1 MATETPSAGNIP
13 DAGELTAALGK
24 IAEQSQRMV
33 TDFMARQT
41 AQMDQAGQAGTD
53 NNADPLNIGDA
64 FLQMTQRMMADPG
77 RLAEAQVGLWN
88 NYMQLWQHT
97 ADKMMGKDVEPLAK
111 AGTDDRRFLD
121 SDWEENPVF
130 DYIKQSYL
138 MTSKW
143 MINTVRE
150 TDGLDDETA
159 RKVDFYT
166 RQFVDAMAPT
176 NFAMTN
182 PEVLRATVDSKGQN
196 LIDGLSNLLDD
207 LEKGDG
213 QLKIKHVE
221 DDAFELGKTVATSPG
236 KVVFQNELF
245 QLLQFSP
252 LTEKVR
258 KTPLLIVPPWINK
271 YYILDLREKNSFIK
285 WATEQGHTVF
295 VVSWVNPDARLG
307 TKTFEDYMLDG
318 PVAAIG
324 AACDAAGSK
333 QVNVI
338 GYCIGGTMT
347 AAALAYLAEKGD
359 DRVASATF
367 FTTLVDFEEPGEL
380 GVFIDE
386 EQLASLEDK
395 MGERGY
401 LEGSEMASTFSMLRA
416 NDLIWSFV
424 INNYL
429 LGKEPFPFDLLFWNA
444 DSTRMPAVMHS
455 YYLRK
460 MYQENAL
467 VKPGGL
473 ELGGVK
479 IDLRK
484 IKVPVY
490 ILSTKE
496 DHIAPWESTFA
507 ATQLYSGNTK
517 FVLASSGH
525 IAGVVNPP
533 ASNRYSYRTNAKKA
547 KTPVEWLE
555 GATEH
560 NGSWWPDWDKWVNKF
575 AAGEVAA
582 REPGKGKFK
591 AIEDAPGS
599 YVMVRSK
606 ES

>member
-1 MATETPSAGNIP
+1 MATDTPNAGNIP
-13 DAGELTAALGK
+13 DAGELTATLGK

-41 AQMDQAGQAGTD
+41 AEDGQMDTD
-53 NNADPLNIGDA
+53 KNQDPLNIGDA
-64 FLQMTQRMMADPG
+64 FLQMTQRMMDDPA

-88 NYMQLWQHT
+88 NYMELWQHT
-97 ADKMMGKDVEPLAK
+97 ANKMMGQNAEPLVK
-111 AGTDDRRFLD
+111 PETDDRRFLD
-121 SDWEENPVF
+121 SDWEANPVF
-130 DYIKQSYL
+130 DFIKQSYL

-143 MINTVRE
+143 MIDSVRE

-182 PEVLRATVDSKGQN
+182 PEVLRETVDSKGQN
-196 LIDGLSNLLDD
+196 LINGLSNLLDD
-207 LEKGDG
+207 LERGDG

-221 DDAFELGKTVATSPG
+221 EDAFEIGVTVATSPG

-252 LTEKVR
+252 LTKKVR

-318 PVAAIG
+318 PVAAVG
-324 AACDAAGSK
+324 AACNAAGSDK
-333 QVNVI
+333 VNII

-347 AAALAYLAEKGD
+347 AAALAYMAEKGD

-367 FTTLVDFEEPGEL
+367 FTTMVDFEEPGEL

-467 VKPGGL
+467 VKPGAL

-496 DHIAPWESTFA
+496 DHIAPWKSTFA
-507 ATQLYSGNTK
+507 ATQIYSGNTK

-533 ASNRYSYRTNAKKA
+533 VSDRYSYRTNAKKA
-547 KTPVEWLE
+547 KTPAVWLE

-560 NGSWWPDWDKWVNKF
+560 KGSWWPDWDKWVKKF
-575 AAGEVAA
+575 AGTQVAA

-599 YVMVRSK
+599 YVKVRSSQ

>member
-1 MATETPSAGNIP
+1 MATKTEDASAP
-13 DAGELTAALGK
+13 DADELTATIGK
-24 IAEQSQRMV
+24 IAKQSQQIV
-33 TDFMARQT
+33 TDFVARQSDMQET
-41 AQMDQAGQAGTD
+41 EQ
-53 NNADPLNIGDA
+53 DPLNIGSA
-64 FLQMTQRMMADPG
+64 FMEMTQRMMSDPA
-77 RLAEAQVGLWN
+77 RLAQAQIELWN
-88 NYMQLWQHT
+88 SYTDLWQQT
-97 ADKMMGKDVEPLAK
+97 ANRMMGKESETLAEPEA
-111 AGTDDRRFLD
+111 DDQRFAD
-121 SDWEENPVF
+121 AAWQENPVF

-138 MTSKW
+138 LTSQW

-150 TDGLDDETA
+150 TEGMEDETA

-176 NFAMTN
+176 NFALTN
-182 PEVLRATVDSKGQN
+182 PQVLQETVDTKGQN
-196 LIDGLSNLLDD
+196 LINGLSNLLDD
-207 LEKGDG
+207 LERGKG
-213 QLKIKHVE
+213 QLAIKHVE
-221 DDAFELGKTVATSPG
+221 PDAFELGKTVATSPG
-236 KVVFQNELF
+236 KVVFQNDLF

-252 LTEKVR
+252 STDKVR

-285 WATEQGHTVF
+285 WAIAQGHTVF
-295 VVSWVNPDARLG
+295 VVSWVNPDEQLAQ
-307 TKTFEDYMLDG
+307 KTFEDYMLDG

-324 AACDAAGSK
+324 AACDAAGSEK
-333 QVNVI
+333 VNVI

-347 AAALAYLAEKGD
+347 ATALACMADKGD

-367 FTTLVDFEEPGEL
+367 FTTLVDFAEPGEL

-386 EQLASLEDK
+386 EQIASLEEK
-395 MGERGY
+395 MSERGY
-401 LEGSEMASTFSMLRA
+401 LEGSEMATTFSMLRA

-429 LGKEPFPFDLLFWNA
+429 MGKEPFPFDLLFWNA

-455 YYLRK
+455 YYLRN

-467 VKPGGL
+467 VQQGGL

-484 IKVPVY
+484 VKVPVY

-496 DHIAPWESTFA
+496 DHIAPWKSTYA
-507 ATQLYSGNTK
+507 ATQLYSGNTT

-533 ASNRYSYRTNAKKA
+533 ASDRYSYRTNTKKPG
-547 KTPVEWLE
+547 TPNAWLE
-555 GATEH
+555 SAKEH
-560 NGSWWPDWDKWVNKF
+560 PGSWWPHWDKWVNKY
-575 AAGEVAA
+575 ADGEVDA
-582 REPGKGKFK
+582 REPGKGKLK

-599 YVMVRSK
+599 YVMVRSDPA
-606 ES
+606 

>member
-1 MATETPSAGNIP
+1 MVTEMPKTDTIP
-13 DAGELTAALGK
+13 DTAELTTTLGK
-24 IAEQSQRMV
+24 IAEQSQRLV
-33 TDFMARQT
+33 TDFVARQS
-41 AQMDQAGQAGTD
+41 DQID
-53 NNADPLNIGDA
+53 SDADPLNIGDA
-64 FLQMTQRMMADPG
+64 FLQMTQRMMADPA
-77 RLAEAQVGLWN
+77 RLAEAQVELWN
-88 NYMQLWQHT
+88 GYMTLWQQT
-97 ADKMMGKDVEPLAK
+97 ANKMMGQDVEPVAVPEEE
-111 AGTDDRRFLD
+111 DRRFKD
-121 SDWEENPVF
+121 ADWDENPVF

-143 MINTVRE
+143 MINTVNE
-150 TDGLDDETA
+150 TEGMDDETA

-166 RQFVDAMAPT
+166 RQFADAMAPT

-182 PEVLRATVDSKGQN
+182 PEVLRETIDSKGQN
-196 LIDGLSNLLDD
+196 LINGLSNLLDD

-213 QLKIKHVE
+213 QLRIKHVE

-295 VVSWVNPDARLG
+295 VVSWVNPDARFG

-318 PVAAIG
+318 PVAAVR
-324 AACDAAGSK
+324 AACEASGADK
-333 QVNVI
+333 VNII

-347 AAALAYLAEKGD
+347 AAALAYMADKGD

-386 EQLASLEDK
+386 EQIASLEET

-460 MYQENAL
+460 IYQDNAL

-484 IKVPVY
+484 IKIPVY

-496 DHIAPWESTFA
+496 DHIAPWESTYA
-507 ATQLYSGNTK
+507 ATQLYSGQTK

-533 ASNRYSYRTNAKKA
+533 VSDRYSYRTNAKKA
-547 KTPVEWLE
+547 KTPAEWLD
-555 GATEH
+555 GAKEH
-560 NGSWWPDWDKWVNKF
+560 AGSWWPDWDKWVEKY
-575 AAGEVAA
+575 AGGEIKA
-582 REPGKGKFK
+582 RVPGKGKLK

-599 YVMVRSK
+599 YVMVRSQ

>member
-1 MATETPSAGNIP
+1 MVTEMPKTDTIP
-13 DAGELTAALGK
+13 DTAELTTTLGK
-24 IAEQSQRMV
+24 IAEQSQRLV
-33 TDFMARQT
+33 TDFVARQS
-41 AQMDQAGQAGTD
+41 DQID
-53 NNADPLNIGDA
+53 SDADPLNVGDA
-64 FLQMTQRMMADPG
+64 FLQMTQRMMADPA
-77 RLAEAQVGLWN
+77 RLAEAQVELWN
-88 NYMQLWQHT
+88 GYMTLWQQT
-97 ADKMMGKDVEPLAK
+97 ANKMMGQDVEPVAVPEEE
-111 AGTDDRRFLD
+111 DRRFKD
-121 SDWEENPVF
+121 ADWDENPVF

-143 MINTVRE
+143 MINTVNE
-150 TDGLDDETA
+150 TEGMDDETA

-166 RQFVDAMAPT
+166 RQFADAMAPT

-182 PEVLRATVDSKGQN
+182 PEVLRETIDSKGQN
-196 LIDGLSNLLDD
+196 LINGLSNLLDD

-213 QLKIKHVE
+213 QLRIKHVE

-295 VVSWVNPDARLG
+295 VVSWVNPDARFG

-318 PVAAIG
+318 PVAAVR
-324 AACDAAGSK
+324 AACEASGADK
-333 QVNVI
+333 VNII

-347 AAALAYLAEKGD
+347 AAALAYMADKGD

-386 EQLASLEDK
+386 EQIASLEET

-460 MYQENAL
+460 IYQDNAL

-484 IKVPVY
+484 IKIPVY

-496 DHIAPWESTFA
+496 DHIAPWESTYA
-507 ATQLYSGNTK
+507 ATQLYSGQTK

-533 ASNRYSYRTNAKKA
+533 VSDRYSYRTNAKKA
-547 KTPVEWLE
+547 KTPAEWLD
-555 GATEH
+555 GAKEH
-560 NGSWWPDWDKWVNKF
+560 AGSWWPDWDKWVEKY
-575 AAGEVAA
+575 AGGEIKA
-582 REPGKGKFK
+582 RVPGKGKLR

-599 YVMVRSK
+599 YVMVRSQ

>member
-1 MATETPSAGNIP
+1 MSSETPNADNIP
-13 DAGELTAALGK
+13 DTTELTATLGK
-24 IAEQSQRMV
+24 IAEQSQRMI
-33 TDFMARQT
+33 TEFMARQ
-41 AQMDQAGQAGTD
+41 ADQSDRDSNT
-53 NNADPLNIGDA
+53 DPLNIGDA
-64 FLQMTQRMMADPG
+64 FIEMTQRMISDPG

-88 NYMQLWQHT
+88 SYMDLWQQT
-97 ADKMMGKDVEPLAK
+97 ADRMMGKDVEPVATPQ
-111 AGTDDRRFLD
+111 ADDRRFMD
-121 SDWEENPVF
+121 ADWQENPVF
-130 DYIKQSYL
+130 DFIKQSYL

-150 TDGLDDETA
+150 TDGLDQETA

-166 RQFVDAMAPT
+166 RQFLDAMAPT

-182 PEVLRATVDSKGQN
+182 PEVLRETVESKGQN
-196 LIDGLSNLLDD
+196 LINGLSNLLDD
-207 LEKGDG
+207 LEKGHG

-221 DDAFELGKTVATSPG
+221 DDAFVVGETVATSPG
-236 KVVFQNELF
+236 KVVFQNDLF

-307 TKTFEDYMLDG
+307 TKTFEDYMLEG

-324 AACDAAGSK
+324 AACEAAESEK
-333 QVNVI
+333 VNII

-347 AAALAYLAEKGD
+347 AAALAYMAARDD

-386 EQLASLEDK
+386 EQISTLEDR

-460 MYQENAL
+460 MYQQNAL
-467 VKPGGL
+467 VKPGAL

-496 DHIAPWESTFA
+496 DHIAPWKSTYA
-507 ATQLYSGNTK
+507 ATQLYSGPTR

-547 KTPVEWLE
+547 KNPETWLK

-560 NGSWWPDWDKWVNKF
+560 QGSWWPDWDKWVKKF
-575 AAGEVAA
+575 ADGEVAA
-582 REPGKGKFK
+582 RDPGKGPLQ

-599 YVMVRSK
+599 YVKVRSQ

>member
-1 MATETPSAGNIP
+1 MVTEMPKTDTIP
-13 DAGELTAALGK
+13 DTAELTTTLSK
-24 IAEQSQRMV
+24 IAEQSQRLV
-33 TDFMARQT
+33 TDFVARQS
-41 AQMDQAGQAGTD
+41 DQID
-53 NNADPLNIGDA
+53 SDADPLNIGDA
-64 FLQMTQRMMADPG
+64 FLQMTQRMMADPA
-77 RLAEAQVGLWN
+77 RLAEAQVELWN
-88 NYMQLWQHT
+88 GYMTLWQQT
-97 ADKMMGKDVEPLAK
+97 ANKMMGQDVEPVAVPEEE
-111 AGTDDRRFLD
+111 DRRFKD
-121 SDWEENPVF
+121 ADWDENPVF

-143 MINTVRE
+143 MINTVNE
-150 TDGLDDETA
+150 TEGMDDETA

-166 RQFVDAMAPT
+166 RQFADAMAPT

-182 PEVLRATVDSKGQN
+182 PEVLRETIDSKGQN
-196 LIDGLSNLLDD
+196 LINGLSNLLDD

-213 QLKIKHVE
+213 QLRIKHVE

-295 VVSWVNPDARLG
+295 VVSWVNPDARFG

-318 PVAAIG
+318 PVAAVR
-324 AACDAAGSK
+324 AACEASGADK
-333 QVNVI
+333 VNII

-347 AAALAYLAEKGD
+347 AAALAYMADKGD

-386 EQLASLEDK
+386 EQIASLEET

-460 MYQENAL
+460 IYQDNAL

-484 IKVPVY
+484 IKIPVY

-496 DHIAPWESTFA
+496 DHIAPWESTYA
-507 ATQLYSGNTK
+507 ATQLYSGQTK

-533 ASNRYSYRTNAKKA
+533 VSDRYSYRTNAKKA
-547 KTPVEWLE
+547 KTPAEWLD
-555 GATEH
+555 GAKEH
-560 NGSWWPDWDKWVNKF
+560 AGSWWPDWDKWVEKY
-575 AAGEVAA
+575 AGGEIKA
-582 REPGKGKFK
+582 RVPGKGKLR

-599 YVMVRSK
+599 YVMVRSQ

>member
-1 MATETPSAGNIP
+1 MVTEMPKTDTIP
-13 DAGELTAALGK
+13 DTAELTTTLSK
-24 IAEQSQRMV
+24 IAEQSQRLV
-33 TDFMARQT
+33 TDFVARQS
-41 AQMDQAGQAGTD
+41 DRID
-53 NNADPLNIGDA
+53 SDADPLNIGDA
-64 FLQMTQRMMADPG
+64 FLQMTQRMMADPA
-77 RLAEAQVGLWN
+77 RLAEAQVELWN
-88 NYMQLWQHT
+88 GYMTLWQQT
-97 ADKMMGKDVEPLAK
+97 ANKMMGQDVEPVAVPEEE
-111 AGTDDRRFLD
+111 DRRFKD
-121 SDWEENPVF
+121 ADWDENPVF

-143 MINTVRE
+143 MINTVNE
-150 TDGLDDETA
+150 TEGMDDETA

-166 RQFVDAMAPT
+166 RQFADAMAPT

-182 PEVLRATVDSKGQN
+182 PEVLRETIDSKGQN
-196 LIDGLSNLLDD
+196 LINGLSNLLDD

-213 QLKIKHVE
+213 QLRIKHVE

-295 VVSWVNPDARLG
+295 VVSWVNPDARFG

-318 PVAAIG
+318 PVAAVR
-324 AACDAAGSK
+324 AACEASGADK
-333 QVNVI
+333 VNII

-347 AAALAYLAEKGD
+347 AAALAYMADKGD

-386 EQLASLEDK
+386 EQIASLEET

-460 MYQENAL
+460 IYQDNAL

-484 IKVPVY
+484 IKIPVY

-496 DHIAPWESTFA
+496 DHIAPWESTYA
-507 ATQLYSGNTK
+507 ATQLYSGQTK

-533 ASNRYSYRTNAKKA
+533 VSDRYSYRTNAKKA
-547 KTPVEWLE
+547 KTPAEWLD
-555 GATEH
+555 GAKEH
-560 NGSWWPDWDKWVNKF
+560 AGSWWPDWDKWVEKY
-575 AAGEVAA
+575 AGGEIKA
-582 REPGKGKFK
+582 RVPGKGKLK

-599 YVMVRSK
+599 YVMVRSQ

>member
-1 MATETPSAGNIP
+1 MATDTPNADNIP
-13 DAGELTAALGK
+13 DAGELTATLGK

-41 AQMDQAGQAGTD
+41 AEAGQTETD
-53 NNADPLNIGDA
+53 NNQDPLNIGDA
-64 FLQMTQRMMADPG
+64 FLQMTQRMMADPA

-88 NYMQLWQHT
+88 NYMELWQHT
-97 ADKMMGKDVEPLAK
+97 ANKMMGQSVEPLAK
-111 AGTDDRRFLD
+111 PETDDRRFLD

-130 DYIKQSYL
+130 DFIKQSYL

-176 NFAMTN
+176 NFAMSN
-182 PEVLRATVDSKGQN
+182 PEVLRETVDSKGQN
-196 LIDGLSNLLDD
+196 LINGLSNLLDD
-207 LEKGDG
+207 LERGDG

-221 DDAFELGKTVATSPG
+221 DDAFEVGVTVATSPG

-318 PVAAIG
+318 PVAAVG
-324 AACDAAGSK
+324 AACEAAGSDK
-333 QVNVI
+333 VNII

-347 AAALAYLAEKGD
+347 AAALAYMAEKGD
-359 DRVASATF
+359 ERVASATF
-367 FTTLVDFEEPGEL
+367 FTTMVDFEEPGEL

-386 EQLASLEDK
+386 EQLSSLEDK

-467 VKPGGL
+467 VKPGAL

-496 DHIAPWESTFA
+496 DHIAPWKSTFA

-533 ASNRYSYRTNAKKA
+533 VSDRYSYRTNAKKA
-547 KTPVEWLE
+547 KTPAAWLE

-560 NGSWWPDWDKWVNKF
+560 KGSWWPDWDKWVKKF
-575 AAGEVAA
+575 AGTEVAA

-599 YVMVRSK
+599 YVKVRSSQ

>member
-1 MATETPSAGNIP
+1 MATETPKADALP
-13 DAGELTAALGK
+13 DAGELTTTLGK

-33 TDFMARQT
+33 SEFMARQ
-41 AQMDQAGQAGTD
+41 AEQSDSD
-53 NNADPLNIGDA
+53 ADPLNIGDA
-64 FLQMTQRMMADPG
+64 FLQMTQRMMADPA
-77 RLAEAQVGLWN
+77 RIAEAQVQLWN
-88 NYMQLWQHT
+88 GYMTLWQQT
-97 ADKMMGKDVEPLAK
+97 ANRMMGQEAEPVADPDE
-111 AGTDDRRFLD
+111 DDRRFKD
-121 SDWEENPVF
+121 ADWNENPVF
-130 DYIKQSYL
+130 DFIKQSYL

-143 MINTVRE
+143 MVNTVRE
-150 TDGLDDETA
+150 TEGLDDETA

-166 RQFVDAMAPT
+166 RQFLDAMAPT
-176 NFAMTN
+176 NFAITN
-182 PEVLRATVDSKGQN
+182 PEVLRETVESNGEN
-196 LIDGLSNLLDD
+196 LINGLSNLLDD
-207 LEKGDG
+207 LEKGNG
-213 QLKIKHVE
+213 QLRIKHV
-221 DDAFELGKTVATSPG
+221 DNDAFELGKTVATSPG

-252 LTEKVR
+252 LTENVR
-258 KTPLLIVPPWINK
+258 KTPVVIVPPWINK

-285 WATEQGHTVF
+285 WATEQGNTVF
-295 VVSWVNPDARLG
+295 VVSWVNPDARLA
-307 TKTFEDYMLDG
+307 TKTFEDYMIDG

-324 AACDAAGSK
+324 AACEATGADK
-333 QVNVI
+333 VNII

-347 AAALAYLAEKGD
+347 AAALAYMAEKGD

-386 EQLASLEDK
+386 EQLASLEEK

-401 LEGSEMASTFSMLRA
+401 LEGSEMATTFSMLRA

-444 DSTRMPAVMHS
+444 DSTRMPAVLHS
-455 YYLRK
+455 FYLRR
-460 MYQENAL
+460 MYQDNAL

-496 DHIAPWESTFA
+496 DHIAPWKSTFA
-507 ATQLYSGNTK
+507 ATRLYSGPTK

-533 ASNRYSYRTNAKKA
+533 ASDRYSYRTNAKKA
-547 KTPVEWLE
+547 KTPDAWFD

-560 NGSWWPDWDKWVNKF
+560 PGSWWPDWDKWVAKF
-575 AAGEVAA
+575 ADGEVPA
-582 REPGKGKFK
+582 RKPGDGKLK

-599 YVMVRSK
+599 YVMVRSD
-606 ES
+606 SD

>member
-1 MATETPSAGNIP
+1 MATKTEHTSPP
-13 DAGELTAALGK
+13 DVEEPTATIEK
-24 IAEQSQRMV
+24 IAEQSQRIV
-33 TDFMARQT
+33 TDFIGRQGDAR
-41 AQMDQAGQAGTD
+41 ALEY
-53 NNADPLNIGDA
+53 DPLNIGSA
-64 FLQMTQRMMADPG
+64 FAEITRRMMADPA
-77 RLAEAQVGLWN
+77 RLARAQVDLWNSHVGLW
-88 NYMQLWQHT
+88 QQT
-97 ADKMMGKDVEPLAK
+97 ANRMMGQEAKTLAEPDE
-111 AGTDDRRFLD
+111 DDNRF
-121 SDWEENPVF
+121 STAAWQEHPVF

-143 MINTVRE
+143 VIDTVRE
-150 TDGLDDETA
+150 TDGMEDKTA
-159 RKVDFYT
+159 RKAEFYT

-176 NFAMTN
+176 NFALTN
-182 PEVLRATVDSKGQN
+182 PQVLQETIDTQGQN
-196 LIDGLSNLLDD
+196 LVNGLSNLLED
-207 LEKGDG
+207 LERGKG
-213 QLKIKHVE
+213 QLAIKHVE
-221 DDAFELGKTVATSPG
+221 PDAFEIGKTVATTPG

-245 QLLQFSP
+245 QLLQFAPS
-252 LTEKVR
+252 TDKVR

-285 WATEQGHTVF
+285 WAVDQGNTVF
-295 VVSWVNPDARLG
+295 IVSWVNPDEKLAL
-307 TKTFEDYMLDG
+307 KTFEDYMLDG

-324 AACDAAGSK
+324 AACQAAGTEK
-333 QVNVI
+333 VNVI

-347 AAALAYLAEKGD
+347 AVALAYMSEKGD

-386 EQLASLEDK
+386 EQISSLEEK

-401 LEGSEMASTFSMLRA
+401 LEGSEMATTFSMLRA
-416 NDLIWSFV
+416 NDLIWTFV

-429 LGKEPFPFDLLFWNA
+429 MGKEPFPFDLLFWNA
-444 DSTRMPAVMHS
+444 DATRMPAVMHS

-460 MYQENAL
+460 MYQANAL
-467 VKPGGL
+467 VEPGGL

-496 DHIAPWESTFA
+496 DHIAPWKSTYA
-507 ATQLYSGNTK
+507 ATQLYNGNTT

-533 ASNRYSYRTNAKKA
+533 VSDRYSYRTNTKKPDTPDAWLDSAK
-547 KTPVEWLE
+547 
-555 GATEH
+555 EH
-560 NGSWWPDWDKWVNKF
+560 PGSWWPHWDKWVNKH
-575 AAGEVAA
+575 AGGEIAA
-582 REPGKGKFK
+582 RQPGKGKLR

-599 YVMVRSK
+599 YVMVRSDK
-606 ES
+606 D

>member
-1 MATETPSAGNIP
+1 MATDTPNAGNIP
-13 DAGELTAALGK
+13 DAGELTATLGK

-41 AQMDQAGQAGTD
+41 AEDGQMDTD
-53 NNADPLNIGDA
+53 KNQDPLNIGDA
-64 FLQMTQRMMADPG
+64 FLQMTQRMLDDPA

-88 NYMQLWQHT
+88 NYMELWQHT
-97 ADKMMGKDVEPLAK
+97 ANKMMGQNAEPLVK
-111 AGTDDRRFLD
+111 PETDDRRFLD
-121 SDWEENPVF
+121 SDWEANPVF
-130 DYIKQSYL
+130 DFIKQSYL

-143 MINTVRE
+143 MIDSVRE

-182 PEVLRATVDSKGQN
+182 PEVLRETVDSKGQN
-196 LIDGLSNLLDD
+196 LINGLSNLLDD
-207 LEKGDG
+207 LERGDG

-221 DDAFELGKTVATSPG
+221 EDAFEIGVTVATSPG

-252 LTEKVR
+252 LTKKVR

-318 PVAAIG
+318 PVAAVG
-324 AACDAAGSK
+324 AACNAAGSDK
-333 QVNVI
+333 VNII

-347 AAALAYLAEKGD
+347 AAALAYMAEKGD

-367 FTTLVDFEEPGEL
+367 FTTMVDFEEPGEL

-401 LEGSEMASTFSMLRA
+401 LEGSGMASTFSMLRA

-467 VKPGGL
+467 VKPGAL

-496 DHIAPWESTFA
+496 DHIAPWKSTFA
-507 ATQLYSGNTK
+507 ATQIYSGNTK

-533 ASNRYSYRTNAKKA
+533 VSDRYSYRTNAKKA
-547 KTPVEWLE
+547 KTPAVWLE

-560 NGSWWPDWDKWVNKF
+560 KGSWWPDWDKWVKKF
-575 AAGEVAA
+575 AGTQVAA

-599 YVMVRSK
+599 YVKVRSSQ

>member
-1 MATETPSAGNIP
+1 MVTEMPKTDTIP
-13 DAGELTAALGK
+13 DTAELTTTLSK
-24 IAEQSQRMV
+24 IAEQSQRLV
-33 TDFMARQT
+33 TDFVARQS
-41 AQMDQAGQAGTD
+41 DQID
-53 NNADPLNIGDA
+53 SDADPLNIGDA
-64 FLQMTQRMMADPG
+64 FLQMTQRMMADPA
-77 RLAEAQVGLWN
+77 RLAEAQVELWN
-88 NYMQLWQHT
+88 GYMTLWQQT
-97 ADKMMGKDVEPLAK
+97 ANKMMGQDVEPVAVPEEE
-111 AGTDDRRFLD
+111 DRRFKD
-121 SDWEENPVF
+121 ADWDENPVF

-143 MINTVRE
+143 MINTVNE
-150 TDGLDDETA
+150 TEGMDDETA

-166 RQFVDAMAPT
+166 RQFADAMAPT

-182 PEVLRATVDSKGQN
+182 PEVLRETIDSKGQN
-196 LIDGLSNLLDD
+196 LINGLSNLLDD

-213 QLKIKHVE
+213 QLRIKHVE

-295 VVSWVNPDARLG
+295 VVSWVNPDARFG

-318 PVAAIG
+318 PVAAVR
-324 AACDAAGSK
+324 AACEASGADK
-333 QVNVI
+333 VNII

-347 AAALAYLAEKGD
+347 AAALAYMADKGD

-386 EQLASLEDK
+386 EQIASLEET

-460 MYQENAL
+460 IYQDNAL

-484 IKVPVY
+484 IKIPVY

-496 DHIAPWESTFA
+496 DHIAPWESTYA
-507 ATQLYSGNTK
+507 ATQLYSGQTK

-533 ASNRYSYRTNAKKA
+533 VSDRYSYRTNAKKA
-547 KTPVEWLE
+547 KTPAEWLD
-555 GATEH
+555 GAKEH
-560 NGSWWPDWDKWVNKF
+560 AGSWWPDWDKWVEKY
-575 AAGEVAA
+575 AGGEIKA
-582 REPGKGKFK
+582 RVPGKGKLK

-599 YVMVRSK
+599 YVMVRSQ

>member
-1 MATETPSAGNIP
+1 MATKTEDASPP
-13 DAGELTAALGK
+13 DAEELTATIGK
-24 IAEQSQRMV
+24 IAEQSQRIV
-33 TDFMARQT
+33 TDFVARQSE
-41 AQMDQAGQAGTD
+41 AQDSD
-53 NNADPLNIGDA
+53 HDPLNIGSA
-64 FLQMTQRMMADPG
+64 FMEMTQRMMADPG
-77 RLAEAQVGLWN
+77 RLAQAQVDLWN
-88 NYMQLWQHT
+88 SYVNLWQQT
-97 ADKMMGKDVEPLAK
+97 ANRMMGQESETLAEPEA
-111 AGTDDRRFLD
+111 DDRRFAD
-121 SDWEENPVF
+121 AAWQENPVF

-138 MTSKW
+138 LTSKW

-150 TDGLDDETA
+150 TEGMEDETA

-176 NFAMTN
+176 NFAVTN
-182 PEVLRATVDSKGQN
+182 PQVLQETVDSKGQN
-196 LIDGLSNLLDD
+196 LINGLSNLLDD
-207 LEKGDG
+207 LERGKG
-213 QLKIKHVE
+213 QLAIKHV
-221 DDAFELGKTVATSPG
+221 DPDAFEIGKTVATTPG

-252 LTEKVR
+252 STDKVR
-258 KTPLLIVPPWINK
+258 NTPLLIVPPWINK

-285 WATEQGHTVF
+285 WAVDQGHTVF
-295 VVSWVNPDARLG
+295 VVSWVNPDEKLAL
-307 TKTFEDYMLDG
+307 KTFEDYMLDG

-324 AACDAAGSK
+324 AACDAAGSEK
-333 QVNVI
+333 VNII

-347 AAALAYLAEKGD
+347 ATALAYMADKGD

-386 EQLASLEDK
+386 EQIASLEEK

-401 LEGSEMASTFSMLRA
+401 LEGSEMATTFSMLRA

-429 LGKEPFPFDLLFWNA
+429 MGKEPFPFDLLFWNA

-455 YYLRK
+455 YYLRM
-460 MYQENAL
+460 MYQANAL
-467 VKPGGL
+467 VQPGGL
-473 ELGGVK
+473 DLGGVK

-496 DHIAPWESTFA
+496 DHIAPWKSTFA
-507 ATQLYSGNTK
+507 ATQLYSGNTT

-533 ASNRYSYRTNAKKA
+533 ASDRYSYRTNTKKP
-547 KTPVEWLE
+547 KTPDAWLE
-555 GATEH
+555 SAKEH
-560 NGSWWPDWDKWVNKF
+560 PGSWWPHWDKWASKY
-575 AAGEVAA
+575 AGGEVDA
-582 REPGKGKFK
+582 REPGTGKLK

-599 YVMVRSK
+599 YVMVRSDK
-606 ES
+606 D

>member
-1 MATETPSAGNIP
+1 MAKEPPYADNIP
-13 DAGELTAALGK
+13 DTGELAAMLGRV
-24 IAEQSQRMV
+24 AEQSQRM
-33 TDFMARQT
+33 FKSFIAYQT
-41 AQMDQAGQAGTD
+41 AHAKKINPEDI
-53 NNADPLNIGDA
+53 DPQNICSA
-64 FLQMTQRMMADPG
+64 FQQMTQRMMADPA
-77 RLAEAQVGLWN
+77 RLAGAQVSLWN
-88 NYMQLWQHT
+88 DYMALWQHT
-97 ADKMMGKDVEPLAK
+97 ANKMVGQEVEPVAK
-111 AGTDDRRFLD
+111 PKADDRRFLD
-121 SDWEENPVF
+121 SDWDENPVF
-130 DYIKQSYL
+130 NYIKQSYL

-143 MINTVRE
+143 MINTVHE
-150 TDGLDDETA
+150 TEGLEEETA

-166 RQFVDAMAPT
+166 RQFVDAMAPS

-182 PEVLRATVDSKGQN
+182 PEVLRETVSSRGQN
-196 LIDGLSNLLDD
+196 LINGLSNLLED
-207 LEKGDG
+207 LEKNHGR
-213 QLKIKHVE
+213 LKIRHVE
-221 DDAFELGKTVATSPG
+221 DDAFEVGVSLATSPG
-236 KVVFQNELF
+236 KVVFQNDLF

-252 LTEKVR
+252 LTEKVFT
-258 KTPLLIVPPWINK
+258 TPLLIVPPWINK

-285 WATEQGHTVF
+285 WATQQGHTVF
-295 VVSWVNPDARLG
+295 AVSWVNPDVSLSN
-307 TKTFEDYMLDG
+307 KTFEDYMLDG
-318 PVAAIG
+318 PVAAVG
-324 AACDAAGSK
+324 AVCEATGSEK
-333 QVNVI
+333 VNII

-347 AAALAYLAEKGD
+347 AAALAYMAEKGD

-367 FTTLVDFEEPGEL
+367 FTTMVDFEEPGEL

-386 EQLASLEDK
+386 EQLASLEKK

-429 LGKEPFPFDLLFWNA
+429 MGKEPFPFDLLFWNA

-460 MYQENAL
+460 MYQDNAL
-467 VKPGGL
+467 VKPGAL

-484 IKVPVY
+484 IKIPIY

-496 DHIAPWESTFA
+496 DHIAPWESSFS

-533 ASNRYSYRTNAKKA
+533 ISNRYGYRTNAKKA
-547 KTPVEWLE
+547 KTPAQWLD

-560 NGSWWPDWDKWVNKF
+560 KGSWWPDWNKWVKNF
-575 AAGEVAA
+575 AGAQITA
-582 REPGKGKFK
+582 REPGKGKLK

-599 YVMVRSK
+599 YVKVRSQPT
-606 ES
+606 

>member
-1 MATETPSAGNIP
+1 MATETRNADKIM
-13 DAGELTAALGK
+13 DAGELAATLCR

-33 TDFMARQT
+33 TDFMARRAT
-41 AQMDQAGQAGTD
+41 DAGKIDPED
-53 NNADPLNIGDA
+53 NDPLNICGA
-64 FLQMTQRMMADPG
+64 FQQMMQRMMANPA
-77 RLAEAQVGLWN
+77 RLAEAQIGLWDS
-88 NYMQLWQHT
+88 YMELWQHT
-97 ADKMMGKDVEPLAK
+97 ANKMLGQVAEPMAK
-111 AGTDDRRFLD
+111 PEVDDRRFLD
-121 SDWEENPVF
+121 AEWDENPVF

-138 MTSKW
+138 ITSNW
-143 MINTVRE
+143 MINTVRQTE
-150 TDGLDDETA
+150 GLDDATL
-159 RKVDFYT
+159 RKAEFYT
-166 RQFVDAMAPT
+166 RQFVDALSPT
-176 NFAMTN
+176 NFALTN
-182 PEVLRATVDSKGQN
+182 PEVIRETIDSRGHN
-196 LIDGLSNLLDD
+196 LINGLSNLLDD
-207 LEKGDG
+207 LKKGEDR
-213 QLKIKHVE
+213 LSIKHVE
-221 DDAFELGKTVATSPG
+221 DDAFEVGVTVATSPG
-236 KVVFQNELF
+236 KVVFQNDLF

-285 WATEQGHTVF
+285 WATQQGQTVLI
-295 VVSWVNPDARLG
+295 VSWVNPDARLR

-318 PVAAIG
+318 PVAAVG
-324 AACDAAGSK
+324 AACEATESEK
-333 QVNVI
+333 VNII

-347 AAALAYLAEKGD
+347 AAALAYMAEKGD

-367 FTTLVDFEEPGEL
+367 FATLVDFEEPGDL

-386 EQLASLEDK
+386 EQLASLEKK

-424 INNYL
+424 VNNYL
-429 LGKEPFPFDLLFWNA
+429 MGKEPFPFDLLFWNA
-444 DSTRMPAVMHS
+444 DSTRIPAEMHS

-460 MYQENAL
+460 MYQDNAL
-467 VKPGGL
+467 VKPGAI

-484 IKVPVY
+484 IKIPVY

-496 DHIAPWESTFA
+496 DHIAPWESTFS
-507 ATQLYSGNTK
+507 ATHLYGGNTK

-533 ASNRYSYRTNAKKA
+533 VSNRYGYRTNVKKA
-547 KTPVEWLE
+547 KTPGQWLD

-560 NGSWWPDWDKWVNKF
+560 DGSWWPDWDRWVKKF
-575 AAGEVAA
+575 SGGQIAA
-582 REPGKGKFK
+582 RNPGTGKLK

-599 YVMVRSK
+599 YVKVRSQQT
-606 ES
+606 

>member
-1 MATETPSAGNIP
+1 MATEKRNAGHTPGEP
-13 DAGELTAALGK
+13 ELTETLGK
-24 IAEQSQRMV
+24 IAKQSQRIV
-33 TDFMARQT
+33 ADFISRNT
-41 AQMDQAGQAGTD
+41 AQAGQVDMSD
-53 NNADPLNIGDA
+53 NIDPLNISQP
-64 FLQMTQRMMADPG
+64 FLQVTKRMMSGPG
-77 RLAEAQVGLWN
+77 HMAGAQVGLWN
-88 NYMQLWQHT
+88 HYMALWHHT
-97 ADKMMGKDVEPLAK
+97 INKVMSQTDKPYTNPQAE
-111 AGTDDRRFLD
+111 DRRFIGT
-121 SDWEENPVF
+121 DWEENPVF

-143 MINTVRE
+143 LIDTVRQI
-150 TDGLDDETA
+150 DGLDDETA

-182 PEVLRATVDSKGQN
+182 PEVLRATVNSQGQN
-196 LIDGLSNLLDD
+196 LINGLSNLLDD
-207 LEKGDG
+207 LEKSDG
-213 QLKIKHVE
+213 QLRITHVE
-221 DDAFELGKTVATSPG
+221 KDAFELGVTVATSPG
-236 KVVFQNELF
+236 KVVFQNELI

-252 LTEKVR
+252 MTEKVR
-258 KTPLLIVPPWINK
+258 KTPLVIVPPWINK

-307 TKTFEDYMLDG
+307 TKTFQDYMLDG
-318 PVAAIG
+318 PVAAIN
-324 AACDAAGSK
+324 AACAAAGSED
-333 QVNVI
+333 VNVV
-338 GYCIGGTMT
+338 GYCIGGTIT

-359 DRVASATF
+359 NHVSSATF

-386 EQLASLEDK
+386 DQLSSIEDK

-401 LEGSEMASTFSMLRA
+401 LEGSEMASTFNMLRA
-416 NDLIWSFV
+416 NDLVWSFV

-444 DSTRMPAVMHS
+444 DSTRIPAVMHS

-460 MYQENAL
+460 MYQQNAL
-467 VKPGGL
+467 VKPDAL

-479 IDLRK
+479 INLRK

-490 ILSTKE
+490 ILSTEE
-496 DHIAPWESTFA
+496 DHIAPWKSTFS
-507 ATQLYSGNTK
+507 ATQLYSGDTK

-533 ASNRYSYRTNAKKA
+533 ASNRYSYRTNSKKA
-547 KTPVEWLE
+547 KTSVEWLE
-555 GATEH
+555 GSTEH
-560 NGSWWPDWDKWVNKF
+560 KGSWWPDWDKWIKKF
-575 AAGEVAA
+575 AGEEVAA
-582 REPGKGKFK
+582 RVPGKGKLV

-599 YVMVRSK
+599 YVMVRSTQ
-606 ES
+606 